1 MLLTRGRCSG
11 GPKELEWLLFY
22 VQDFK
27 KLRKN
32 KGRVVEANNVRWK
45 APPEGIYKMTLFSA
59 ASGSGGWGFMAR
71 DYEGVYLE
79 AGYGN
84 LPHVANQL

>member
-1 MLLTRGRCSG
+1 
-11 GPKELEWLLFY
+11 

-59 ASGSGGWGFMAR
+59 ASGSGG
-71 DYEGVYLE
+71 
-79 AGYGN
+79 
-84 LPHVANQL
+84 

>member
-11 GPKELEWLLFY
+11 GPKELEWLPFY

-32 KGRVVEANNVRWK
+32 KGRVAEANNVRWK
-45 APPEGIYKMTLFSA
+45 APPEIYKMTLFSA
-59 ASGSGGWGFMAR
+59 ASGSGG
-71 DYEGVYLE
+71 
-79 AGYGN
+79 
-84 LPHVANQL
+84 